1 MSAEG
6 IEFFRLLALMLA
18 VFVISGVL
26 GNGAIKIAH
35 MLGFN
40 FEETPEINTNWIER
54 MQEGEVL
61 HADNMFTNE

>member
-6 IEFFRLLALMLA
+6 IEFFRLLILMLS
-18 VFVISGVL
+18 VFAFAGIF

-40 FEETPEINTNWIER
+40 FEKTPEINTNWIER
-54 MQEGEVL
+54 MQEGEIL
-61 HADNMFTNE
+61 HAENKFTNE

>member
-6 IEFFRLLALMLA
+6 IEFFRLLFLMLS
-18 VFVISGVL
+18 VFAFAGIL

-40 FEETPEINTNWIER
+40 FEKTPEINTNWIER

-61 HADNMFTNE
+61 HADNMFENE

>member
-1 MSAEG
+1 MSADAILFFKLIG
-6 IEFFRLLALMLA
+6 IMIGSVAFAGIF
-18 VFVISGVL
+18 

-54 MQEGEVL
+54 MQEGEIL
-61 HADNMFTNE
+61 HANNMFTNE

>member
-1 MSAEG
+1 MSYEG
-6 IEFFRLLALMLA
+6 IEFFRLLALMLV

-40 FEETPEINTNWIER
+40 FEETPEIYTNWIER